1 MYIFF
6 RSRLLTRVHEV
17 LKQCRDLKT
26 DNGQK
31 ERRIDDLMEENGTL
45 AAQVRLLLYFPRSHF
60 CSSLLWDTALKQ
72 FFFNSDPFWFTDTCF
87 FFCAHQVRNALG
99 QLARAEEEVA
109 KISEAHDS
117 SQMEWGN
124 RRDLLQRELSQ
135 ALTDKVNTHFFF
147 FFFPFLLL
155 S

>member
-60 CSSLLWDTALKQ
+60 CSSLL
-72 FFFNSDPFWFTDTCF
+72 
-87 FFCAHQVRNALG
+87 
-99 QLARAEEEVA
+99 
-109 KISEAHDS
+109 
-117 SQMEWGN
+117 
-124 RRDLLQRELSQ
+124 
-135 ALTDKVNTHFFF
+135 
-147 FFFPFLLL
+147 
-155 S
+155 